1 MVLICGP
8 TGSGKS
14 TTLYATLRRLNA
26 LTDNILTIEDPIEY
40 TLEGVN
46 QMQLKEEIGLTF
58 TAALRTFLRQDPDII
73 MLGEIRDGATAEMA
87 VRSSLTG
94 HLLFSTIHTN
104 TAWGAVARLSDMG
117 VHPYLVA
124 DTLVMT
130 VAQRLARLLCPH
142 CKRHAEATD
151 EVRHLLPGI
160 AIDRYCEPVG
170 CERCFYTG
178 YAGRRAVYEVIPMDD
193 ELAAAVRS
201 GRDGLPQALIV
212 GLAHVREVHTAA
224 GRTRHTV
231 AARCRRRPLPT
242 RRDLS
247 RRSDTPVE
255 LLIQAYETTIH
266 ACVFTSLHPACA
278 LSGTAGR
285 NTRWCEP
292 VFHRTVAPNPPSDPD
307 SLRLSRIDSEL
318 AALVGRD
325 STFRREV
332 DVTSGRLSLSELLRN
347 IARASGVNVSVR
359 SVEKIPVSCNFRR
372 ARVDDLVRFLCR
384 EYRLDV
390 AASGNILSIFPAA
403 APTVPAPDPDVAY
416 AAADTTLTY
425 DLRGE
430 RLIDVAKK
438 IARLSARNVIV
449 PEPLYDCKVS
459 GYVRRMPFDD
469 ALRTLAAVNGLLA
482 ERDAQDVW
490 TLWREEPAAQGG
502 KRSAGPAYMRRR
514 QFTPNELRVDSLGRI
529 TARIARGNVQ
539 DVILDLC
546 DELELNYYFQ
556 SPVNLTAG
564 VWVDGTDFETLLSV
578 LLKGSPYSYYTERG
592 IWIFGA
598 AATDGL
604 SSATVLPLVY
614 RAVSKVE
621 EIIPEALK
629 QNVAVKTF
637 PDLNA
642 LILSGDRRDVARVE
656 TFLRSVDKPVPM
668 VTMEILIADVT
679 KSRIHEI
686 GLGAGVGDKAVKT
699 SGTLSPGVDMTFS
712 SGAVNDLLGRIRGTV
727 NLGRVTPNFYLSL
740 QALEEDGVVRLL
752 STPKLSTLNGH
763 EATLTS
769 GETQYYKEV
778 QNNYYGTQN
787 PISSESYQWKSV
799 DANLSIKV
807 TPYVSEDR
815 QITLEI
821 EFEQTEFTDRNVE
834 DAPPGTATRSFKS
847 IVKVQNEEMVLLG
860 GLDRNTMENS
870 SRGVPFLAR
879 VPVIK
884 WFFGKEK
891 RNKVERTLNIFIKP
905 TVVE

>member
-1 MVLICGP
+1 MERPVRVRFAPSP
-8 TGSGKS
+8 TGPLHIGGVR
-14 TTLYATLRRLNA
+14 TALYNYLFARRHGGTMILR
-26 LTDNILTIEDPIEY
+26 IEDTDSQRFVPGAEEYILESLKWCGIEID
-40 TLEGVN
+40 EGVGVGGPHAPYR
-46 QMQLKEEIGLTF
+46 QSERRDIYLKYAKQLVESGWAYYAFDTAEELD
-58 TAALRTFLRQDPDII
+58 ALRKEYEARGETFAYNYS
-73 MLGEIRDGATAEMA
+73 IRE
-87 VRSSLTG
+87 
-94 HLLFSTIHTN
+94 
-104 TAWGAVARLSDMG
+104 
-117 VHPYLVA
+117 
-124 DTLVMT
+124 
-130 VAQRLARLLCPH
+130 
-142 CKRHAEATD
+142 K
-151 EVRHLLPGI
+151 
-160 AIDRYCEPVG
+160 
-170 CERCFYTG
+170 
-178 YAGRRAVYEVIPMDD
+178 
-193 ELAAAVRS
+193 
-201 GRDGLPQALIV
+201 
-212 GLAHVREVHTAA
+212 
-224 GRTRHTV
+224 
-231 AARCRRRPLPT
+231 LPT
-242 RRDLS
+242 S
-247 RRSDTPVE
+247 
-255 LLIQAYETTIH
+255 
-266 ACVFTSLHPACA
+266 
-278 LSGTAGR
+278 
-285 NTRWCEP
+285 
-292 VFHRTVAPNPPSDPD
+292 
-307 SLRLSRIDSEL
+307 
-318 AALVGRD
+318 
-325 STFRREV
+325 
-332 DVTSGRLSLSELLRN
+332 LSLSKE
-347 IARASGVNVSVR
+347 
-359 SVEKIPVSCNFRR
+359 E
-372 ARVDDLVRFLCR
+372 
-384 EYRLDV
+384 V
-390 AASGNILSIFPAA
+390 A
-403 APTVPAPDPDVAY
+403 
-416 AAADTTLTY
+416 
-425 DLRGE
+425 
-430 RLIDVAKK
+430 
-438 IARLSARNVIV
+438 
-449 PEPLYDCKVS
+449 
-459 GYVRRMPFDD
+459 
-469 ALRTLAAVNGLLA
+469 
-482 ERDAQDVW
+482 
-490 TLWREEPAAQGG
+490 
-502 KRSAGPAYMRRR
+502 
-514 QFTPNELRVDSLGRI
+514 
-529 TARIARGNVQ
+529 ARIARGDVQ

-578 LLKGSPYSYYTERG
+578 LLKGSPYSYYTERD

-598 AATDGL
+598 AASDGL

-699 SGTLSPGVDMTFS
+699 SGTLSPGVDMTF
-712 SGAVNDLLGRIRGTV
+712 GANAVNDLLGRIRGTV

>member
-1 MVLICGP
+1 M
-8 TGSGKS
+8 K
-14 TTLYATLRRLNA
+14 RR
-26 LTDNILTIEDPIEY
+26 Y
-40 TLEGVN
+40 TLAFLLLCILPVLCPAQRTEIPAGVN
-46 QMQLKEEIGLTF
+46 
-58 TAALRTFLRQDPDII
+58 P
-73 MLGEIRDGATAEMA
+73 
-87 VRSSLTG
+87 SS
-94 HLLFSTIHTN
+94 
-104 TAWGAVARLSDMG
+104 D
-117 VHPYLVA
+117 
-124 DTLVMT
+124 
-130 VAQRLARLLCPH
+130 
-142 CKRHAEATD
+142 
-151 EVRHLLPGI
+151 
-160 AIDRYCEPVG
+160 
-170 CERCFYTG
+170 
-178 YAGRRAVYEVIPMDD
+178 
-193 ELAAAVRS
+193 
-201 GRDGLPQALIV
+201 
-212 GLAHVREVHTAA
+212 
-224 GRTRHTV
+224 
-231 AARCRRRPLPT
+231 
-242 RRDLS
+242 
-247 RRSDTPVE
+247 
-255 LLIQAYETTIH
+255 
-266 ACVFTSLHPACA
+266 SL
-278 LSGTAGR
+278 
-285 NTRWCEP
+285 
-292 VFHRTVAPNPPSDPD
+292 HRTVAPNPPSDPD

-359 SVEKIPVSCNFRR
+359 GVENIPVSCNFRR

-384 EYRLDV
+384 EYRLDA

-403 APTVPAPDPDVAY
+403 APTAPAPDPDVAY

-459 GYVRRMPFDD
+459 GYVRRMPFDE

-502 KRSAGPAYMRRR
+502 KMSAGPAYMRRR

-598 AATDGL
+598 AASDGL

-614 RAVSKVE
+614 RSVSKVE

-679 KSRIHEI
+679 KSKIHEI
-686 GLGAGVGDKAVKT
+686 GVGAGVGDKAVKT
-699 SGTLSPGVDMTFS
+699 SGTLSPGVDMTF
-712 SGAVNDLLGRIRGTV
+712 GANAVNDLLGRIRGTV

-821 EFEQTEFTDRNVE
+821 EFEQYGVHRPHCRGRSARHGHAELQVDRQGAERGDGASRRAGSQHDGALLARCAVSGACARHQVVLRQGE
-834 DAPPGTATRSFKS
+834 AQQGRTYAQYLHQTHGRRMRLKS
-847 IVKVQNEEMVLLG
+847 IRSHDPHCTGDGRESNDGSNARSGCAKQRSLSCPLSKNRRSIPAE
-860 GLDRNTMENS
+860 
-870 SRGVPFLAR
+870 VPCGHFRLHLF
-879 VPVIK
+879 V
-884 WFFGKEK
+884 
-891 RNKVERTLNIFIKP
+891 
-905 TVVE
+905 

>member
-1 MVLICGP
+1 MKLLGAAMIAASCGWLCA
-8 TGSGKS
+8 GKI
-14 TTLYATLRRLNA
+14 RRERL
-26 LTDNILTIEDPIEY
+26 
-40 TLEGVN
+40 
-46 QMQLKEEIGLTF
+46 
-58 TAALRTFLRQDPDII
+58 ALRL
-73 MLGEIRDGATAEMA
+73 LGELVDVLGSMGGTIR
-87 VRSSLTG
+87 
-94 HLLFSTIHTN
+94 F
-104 TAWGAVARLSDMG
+104 
-117 VHPYLVA
+117 
-124 DTLVMT
+124 
-130 VAQRLARLLCPH
+130 QRLPLPQVIATQTGRACCGTYFSAVLQYMKGGYALQ
-142 CKRHAEATD
+142 KSWAEAWQKLPDRETARILQRIEWSGD
-151 EVRHLLPGI
+151 E
-160 AIDRYCEPVG
+160 
-170 CERCFYTG
+170 T
-178 YAGRRAVYEVIPMDD
+178 
-193 ELAAAVRS
+193 
-201 GRDGLPQALIV
+201 QLI
-212 GLAHVREVHTAA
+212 
-224 GRTRHTV
+224 
-231 AARCRRRPLPT
+231 
-242 RRDLS
+242 
-247 RRSDTPVE
+247 
-255 LLIQAYETTIH
+255 
-266 ACVFTSLHPACA
+266 
-278 LSGTAGR
+278 
-285 NTRWCEP
+285 
-292 VFHRTVAPNPPSDPD
+292 
-307 SLRLSRIDSEL
+307 
-318 AALVGRD
+318 
-325 STFRREV
+325 
-332 DVTSGRLSLSELLRN
+332 
-347 IARASGVNVSVR
+347 
-359 SVEKIPVSCNFRR
+359 
-372 ARVDDLVRFLCR
+372 
-384 EYRLDV
+384 
-390 AASGNILSIFPAA
+390 GNL
-403 APTVPAPDPDVAY
+403 AY
-416 AAADTTLTY
+416 A
-425 DLRGE
+425 R
-430 RLIDVAKK
+430 
-438 IARLSARNVIV
+438 
-449 PEPLYDCKVS
+449 
-459 GYVRRMPFDD
+459 
-469 ALRTLAAVNGLLA
+469 RTLAAVNGLLA

-502 KRSAGPAYMRRR
+502 KASAGPAYMRRR
-514 QFTPNELRVDSLGRI
+514 QFTPNELCVDSLGRI

-539 DVILDLC
+539 EVILDLC

-598 AATDGL
+598 AASDGL

-699 SGTLSPGVDMTFS
+699 SGTLSPGVDMTF
-712 SGAVNDLLGRIRGTV
+712 GANAVNDLLGRIRGTV

-821 EFEQTEFTDRNVE
+821 EFEQTEFTARNVE

-905 TVVE
+905 TIVE

>member
-1 MVLICGP
+1 M
-8 TGSGKS
+8 K
-14 TTLYATLRRLNA
+14 RR
-26 LTDNILTIEDPIEY
+26 Y
-40 TLEGVN
+40 TLAFLLLCILPVLCPAQRTEIPAGVN
-46 QMQLKEEIGLTF
+46 
-58 TAALRTFLRQDPDII
+58 P
-73 MLGEIRDGATAEMA
+73 
-87 VRSSLTG
+87 SS
-94 HLLFSTIHTN
+94 
-104 TAWGAVARLSDMG
+104 D
-117 VHPYLVA
+117 
-124 DTLVMT
+124 
-130 VAQRLARLLCPH
+130 
-142 CKRHAEATD
+142 
-151 EVRHLLPGI
+151 
-160 AIDRYCEPVG
+160 
-170 CERCFYTG
+170 
-178 YAGRRAVYEVIPMDD
+178 
-193 ELAAAVRS
+193 
-201 GRDGLPQALIV
+201 
-212 GLAHVREVHTAA
+212 
-224 GRTRHTV
+224 
-231 AARCRRRPLPT
+231 
-242 RRDLS
+242 
-247 RRSDTPVE
+247 
-255 LLIQAYETTIH
+255 
-266 ACVFTSLHPACA
+266 SL
-278 LSGTAGR
+278 
-285 NTRWCEP
+285 
-292 VFHRTVAPNPPSDPD
+292 HRTVAPNPPSDPD

-359 SVEKIPVSCNFRR
+359 GVENIPVSCNFRR

-384 EYRLDV
+384 EYRLDA

-403 APTVPAPDPDVAY
+403 APTAPAPDPDVAY

-459 GYVRRMPFDD
+459 GYVRRMPFDE

-502 KRSAGPAYMRRR
+502 KMSAGPAYMRRR

-598 AATDGL
+598 AASDGL
-604 SSATVLPLVY
+604 SSSAVLPLVY
-614 RAVSKVE
+614 RSVSKVE

-679 KSRIHEI
+679 KSKIHEI
-686 GLGAGVGDKAVKT
+686 GVGAGVGDKAVKT
-699 SGTLSPGVDMTFS
+699 SGTLSPGVDMTF
-712 SGAVNDLLGRIRGTV
+712 GANAVNDLLGRIRGTV

-740 QALEEDGVVRLL
+740 QALEEDGVVRLLSTPKL

-821 EFEQTEFTDRNVE
+821 EFEQTEFTDRTAE

-860 GLDRNTMENS
+860 GLDRNTMERS

>member
-1 MVLICGP
+1 M
-8 TGSGKS
+8 K
-14 TTLYATLRRLNA
+14 RR
-26 LTDNILTIEDPIEY
+26 Y
-40 TLEGVN
+40 TLAFLLLCILPVLCPAQRTEIPAGVN
-46 QMQLKEEIGLTF
+46 
-58 TAALRTFLRQDPDII
+58 P
-73 MLGEIRDGATAEMA
+73 
-87 VRSSLTG
+87 SS
-94 HLLFSTIHTN
+94 
-104 TAWGAVARLSDMG
+104 D
-117 VHPYLVA
+117 
-124 DTLVMT
+124 
-130 VAQRLARLLCPH
+130 
-142 CKRHAEATD
+142 
-151 EVRHLLPGI
+151 
-160 AIDRYCEPVG
+160 
-170 CERCFYTG
+170 
-178 YAGRRAVYEVIPMDD
+178 
-193 ELAAAVRS
+193 
-201 GRDGLPQALIV
+201 
-212 GLAHVREVHTAA
+212 
-224 GRTRHTV
+224 
-231 AARCRRRPLPT
+231 
-242 RRDLS
+242 
-247 RRSDTPVE
+247 
-255 LLIQAYETTIH
+255 
-266 ACVFTSLHPACA
+266 SL
-278 LSGTAGR
+278 
-285 NTRWCEP
+285 
-292 VFHRTVAPNPPSDPD
+292 HRTVAPNPPSDPD

-359 SVEKIPVSCNFRR
+359 GVENIPVSCNFRR

-384 EYRLDV
+384 EYRLDA
-390 AASGNILSIFPAA
+390 AASGNILSIFPTA
-403 APTVPAPDPDVAY
+403 PAPDPDVAY

-459 GYVRRMPFDD
+459 GYVRRMPFDE

-502 KRSAGPAYMRRR
+502 KMSAGPAYMRRR

-598 AATDGL
+598 AASDGL
-604 SSATVLPLVY
+604 SSSAVLPLVY
-614 RAVSKVE
+614 RSVSKVE

-679 KSRIHEI
+679 KSKIHEI
-686 GLGAGVGDKAVKT
+686 GVGAGVGDKAVKT
-699 SGTLSPGVDMTFS
+699 SGTLSPGVDMTF
-712 SGAVNDLLGRIRGTV
+712 GANAVNDLLGRIRGTV

-821 EFEQTEFTDRNVE
+821 EFEQTEFTDRTAE

-860 GLDRNTMENS
+860 GLDRNTMERS

>member
-1 MVLICGP
+1 M
-8 TGSGKS
+8 K
-14 TTLYATLRRLNA
+14 RR
-26 LTDNILTIEDPIEY
+26 Y
-40 TLEGVN
+40 TLAFLLLCILPVLCPAQRTEIPAGVN
-46 QMQLKEEIGLTF
+46 
-58 TAALRTFLRQDPDII
+58 P
-73 MLGEIRDGATAEMA
+73 
-87 VRSSLTG
+87 SS
-94 HLLFSTIHTN
+94 
-104 TAWGAVARLSDMG
+104 D
-117 VHPYLVA
+117 
-124 DTLVMT
+124 
-130 VAQRLARLLCPH
+130 
-142 CKRHAEATD
+142 
-151 EVRHLLPGI
+151 
-160 AIDRYCEPVG
+160 
-170 CERCFYTG
+170 
-178 YAGRRAVYEVIPMDD
+178 
-193 ELAAAVRS
+193 
-201 GRDGLPQALIV
+201 
-212 GLAHVREVHTAA
+212 
-224 GRTRHTV
+224 
-231 AARCRRRPLPT
+231 
-242 RRDLS
+242 
-247 RRSDTPVE
+247 
-255 LLIQAYETTIH
+255 
-266 ACVFTSLHPACA
+266 SL
-278 LSGTAGR
+278 
-285 NTRWCEP
+285 
-292 VFHRTVAPNPPSDPD
+292 HRTVAPNPPSDPD

-359 SVEKIPVSCNFRR
+359 GVENIPVSCNFRR

-384 EYRLDV
+384 EYRLDA

-403 APTVPAPDPDVAY
+403 APTAPAPDP
-416 AAADTTLTY
+416 
-425 DLRGE
+425 
-430 RLIDVAKK
+430 DVAKK

-459 GYVRRMPFDD
+459 GYVRRMPFDE

-482 ERDAQDVW
+482 KRDAQDVW

-502 KRSAGPAYMRRR
+502 KMSAGPAYMRRR

-598 AATDGL
+598 AASDGL
-604 SSATVLPLVY
+604 SSSAVLPLVY
-614 RAVSKVE
+614 RSVSKVE

-679 KSRIHEI
+679 KSKIHEI
-686 GLGAGVGDKAVKT
+686 GVGAGVGDKAVKT
-699 SGTLSPGVDMTFS
+699 SGTLSPGVDMTF
-712 SGAVNDLLGRIRGTV
+712 GANAVNDLLGRIRGTV

-821 EFEQTEFTDRNVE
+821 EFEQTEFTDRTAE

-860 GLDRNTMENS
+860 GLDRNTMERS

>member
-1 MVLICGP
+1 M
-8 TGSGKS
+8 K
-14 TTLYATLRRLNA
+14 RR
-26 LTDNILTIEDPIEY
+26 Y
-40 TLEGVN
+40 TLAFLLLCTLPVLCPAQRAEIPAGVN
-46 QMQLKEEIGLTF
+46 
-58 TAALRTFLRQDPDII
+58 P
-73 MLGEIRDGATAEMA
+73 
-87 VRSSLTG
+87 SS
-94 HLLFSTIHTN
+94 
-104 TAWGAVARLSDMG
+104 D
-117 VHPYLVA
+117 
-124 DTLVMT
+124 
-130 VAQRLARLLCPH
+130 
-142 CKRHAEATD
+142 
-151 EVRHLLPGI
+151 
-160 AIDRYCEPVG
+160 
-170 CERCFYTG
+170 
-178 YAGRRAVYEVIPMDD
+178 
-193 ELAAAVRS
+193 
-201 GRDGLPQALIV
+201 
-212 GLAHVREVHTAA
+212 
-224 GRTRHTV
+224 
-231 AARCRRRPLPT
+231 
-242 RRDLS
+242 
-247 RRSDTPVE
+247 
-255 LLIQAYETTIH
+255 
-266 ACVFTSLHPACA
+266 SL
-278 LSGTAGR
+278 
-285 NTRWCEP
+285 
-292 VFHRTVAPNPPSDPD
+292 HRTVAPNPPSDPD

-318 AALVGRD
+318 SALVGRD

-359 SVEKIPVSCNFRR
+359 SMENIPVSCNFRR

-390 AASGNILSIFPAA
+390 
-403 APTVPAPDPDVAY
+403 
-416 AAADTTLTY
+416 AADTTLTY

-502 KRSAGPAYMRRR
+502 KASAGPAYMRRR

-598 AATDGL
+598 AASDGL

-699 SGTLSPGVDMTFS
+699 SGTLSPGVEMTF
-712 SGAVNDLLGRIRGTV
+712 GANAVNDLLGRIRGTV

-807 TPYVSEDR
+807 TPYMSEDR